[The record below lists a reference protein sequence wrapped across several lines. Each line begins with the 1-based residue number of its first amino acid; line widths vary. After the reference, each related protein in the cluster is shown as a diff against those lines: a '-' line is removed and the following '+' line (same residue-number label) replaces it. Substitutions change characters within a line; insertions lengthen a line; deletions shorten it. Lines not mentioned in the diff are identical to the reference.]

1 MKHSEQF
8 TAKARSAIERARQA
22 SMTFSH
28 SHIGTEHL
36 LIGIAAEADSMG
48 AKLLRDRGC
57 TEQKLRRTVRAQ
69 SESDSMPVHGL
80 SHNARRA
87 ISYGAEDAR
96 RFGHLYIGTEH
107 LLMGMLRMPQCAGAR
122 VIASLGCDAEAMY
135 SEVAGLFENRESR
148 ARTPQ
153 TAKAPQ
159 RSRDTRTLDQFGKDM
174 TEAARAGGID
184 PVVGREGEIRRVL
197 QILSRRSKNNPAL
210 IGEPGVG
217 KTAVVEGIAARLA
230 AGDVPESLKNKRLV
244 SLDLTAMVAG
254 TKYRGDFEE
263 RVKQLLREVTRAGD
277 IILFVDE
284 LHSIIGAG
292 SAEGAIDAA
301 NMIKPALGRGE
312 LQIIGATTIEEYRRY
327 IERDAA
333 LERRFQPVQVDEPTP
348 SQAVEIL
355 RGIRGKYES
364 HHGLCISDEA
374 LEAAVELSTR
384 YISGRFLP
392 DKAID
397 LMDEAAARVRMEGA
411 AEPETVRHL
420 RSRLQRL
427 ETDKQSAAARQ
438 DFEQAAAMRDA
449 EDQFAA
455 ELEAALTEWRSV
467 RAGQMPTVTAEDVAA
482 VVSDWTGVPVSGVGR
497 DETEQLMGMEDA
509 LRSRIIGQDEAVA
522 AVSRAIRRSRMGL
535 KEPNRPIGS
544 FLFLGPTGVGKTALC
559 RGLAERLFG
568 SESAL
573 LRFDMSEYGEKH
585 SVSRL
590 IGAPPGY
597 VGHEDGGQLTE
608 AVRRKPY
615 SVVLLDEIEKSGAEV
630 RNVLLQVLEDGRL
643 TDGQGRQVDFRNC
656 VIVMTSNIGAESIG
670 GAGALGFREAE
681 DSQAAHERVRRAV
694 MEQLR
699 RSFPPEFLNRIDETV
714 VFRNL
719 ETTELEQVA
728 KLLLDILGERMRALG
743 IGLRVTDAALGCLA
757 RKSCSEKMG
766 ARPLRRMVRSL
777 VEDPAATKLLQG
789 SLAAGDTLVVDGAEE
804 LVLHVERGSFRVAP
818 ARGSSL

>member
-1 MKHSEQF
+1 MKQSEQF

-36 LIGIAAEADSMG
+36 LIGIAAEGDSMG

-57 TEQKLRRTVRAQ
+57 TEQKLRQTVRTCTECSAL
-69 SESDSMPVHGL
+69 PVHGL
-80 SHNARRA
+80 SHNARCA
-87 ISYGAEDAR
+87 IRYGAEEAKR
-96 RFGHLYIGTEH
+96 LGHLYIGTEH
-107 LLMGMLRMPQCAGAR
+107 ILMGMLRLPRCAGAQ
-122 VIASLGCDAEAMY
+122 VMTTLGCDTETMYAE
-135 SEVAGLFENRESR
+135 VTGLFENREFKTR
-148 ARTPQ
+148 TAQAAR
-153 TAKAPQ
+153 APQ

-174 TEAARAGGID
+174 TEAARTGGID
-184 PVVGREGEIRRVL
+184 PVVGRDGEIRRVL

-230 AGDVPESLKNKRLV
+230 VGDVPDSLKGKRLV
-244 SLDLTAMVAG
+244 SLDLTSMVAG

-263 RVKQLLREVTRAGD
+263 RVKQVLREVTRAGD
-277 IILFVDE
+277 VILFVDE

-327 IERDAA
+327 IEKDAA
-333 LERRFQPVQVDEPTP
+333 LERRFQPVQVDEPSP
-348 SQAVEIL
+348 SAALEIL
-355 RGIRGKYES
+355 RGVRSKYES
-364 HHGLCISDEA
+364 HHGLRIGNDA
-374 LEAAVELSTR
+374 LQAAVELSVR
-384 YISGRFLP
+384 YISGRYLP

-411 AEPETVRHL
+411 AEPEEV
-420 RSRLQRL
+420 QRL
-427 ETDKQSAAARQ
+427 RKRLRQLESDKQSAAARQ
-438 DFEQAAAMRDA
+438 DFEEAAAIRDA
-449 EDQFAA
+449 AEQFTA
-455 ELEAALTEWRSV
+455 ELETALTAWRS
-467 RAGQMPTVTAEDVAA
+467 ACAAAPLTVTAEDVAA
-482 VVSDWTGVPVSGVGR
+482 VVSDWTGVPVQRVSG
-497 DETEQLMGMEDA
+497 DESARLMGMEEA
-509 LRSRIIGQDEAVA
+509 LQASVVGQEEAVT
-522 AVSRAIRRSRMGL
+522 AVCRAIRRSRIGL
-535 KEPNRPIGS
+535 KEPDRPIGS

-559 RGLAERLFG
+559 RALAQQLFG
-568 SESAL
+568 CDSAL

-597 VGHEDGGQLTE
+597 VGHEEGGQLTE

-615 SVVLLDEIEKSGAEV
+615 SVVLLDEIEKAGAEV
-630 RNVLLQVLEDGRL
+630 WNVLLQVMEDGRL

-656 VIVMTSNIGAESIG
+656 VIVMTSNIGAGSLSG
-670 GAGALGFREAE
+670 KGALGFCEAE
-681 DSQAAHERVRRAV
+681 DAQRAHERVRSSV

-699 RSFPPEFLNRIDETV
+699 RCFPAEFLGRIDETV

-719 ETTELEQVA
+719 GIAQLEQVA
-728 KLLLDILGERMRALG
+728 RLLLDTLAERMQVLG
-743 IGLRVTDAALGCLA
+743 IGLQVTEAALGYLA
-757 RKSCSEKMG
+757 RRSLDGKLG
-766 ARPLRRMVRSL
+766 ARPLRRLVRNL

-789 SLAAGDTLVVDGAEE
+789 QLKAGDTLVVDGSEE
-804 LVLHVERGSFRVAP
+804 ITLRVVN
-818 ARGSSL
+818 GES